1 MLIDAEKTELI
12 KNRKN
17 TIYKE
22 KWMEVNTDEIA
33 KKCMDAINEK
43 LKNLKKLNI
52 IVVGKS
58 GVGKSTLINSLFRDK
73 IAETGLGRPITTEI
87 RKIEKKDYPMA
98 IYDTPGF
105 ELSEGQQA
113 KVKEEIIELI
123 HKGLA
128 TGDINNAIHCIWY
141 CINVGGNRTF
151 DQTEINWLKELI
163 EKNKVTKVP
172 IIVVLTQACPKT
184 KGKQMQTLVEK
195 ENLDIIKVIPVLAQ
209 DMDFDGEYVAKAYGL
224 DQLVDIMSE
233 ALTEELQ
240 DTLQNV
246 QKASLKSKKKRSRAV
261 VAAASA
267 VAFGE
272 GFIPIPFSDA
282 AVLIPTQITMIASIT
297 TNFGMSIS
305 KSVIMSFISSTIGTA
320 GTTIL
325 GKSMVSN
332 LFKLIPGVGTGVGG
346 MISGSTAS
354 LLTTALGEAY
364 IKFMEMI
371 YKGELKKEDLYD
383 QNGQKAISKMF
394 KEELTKKRKQSF

>member
-233 ALTEELQ
+233 SLPEELQ